1 MNHILANIQG
11 TTFQSAIVFCASM
24 RIKTTAQ
31 QEFPSTS
38 LAVSVANGSPKLLV
52 ASLGRFLGAP
62 VLPPVMR
69 FTVLKWLSIMS
80 TRPHQAARA
89 VC

>member
-38 LAVSVANGSPKLLV
+38 LAVSVVLWLDGLTL
-52 ASLGRFLGAP
+52 SLSDHVSFL
-62 VLPPVMR
+62 
-69 FTVLKWLSIMS
+69 
-80 TRPHQAARA
+80 
-89 VC
+89 